1 MKENSISVDRRSG
14 ILEPRAHRIA
24 VRSRYGSV
32 LMNIDGKIIE
42 LTTIVAHRI
51 GMDLVCKANDC
62 LPSELINVNIN
73 NEKLGLLPEHATQIG
88 GALLRKADDADDWQL
103 ENLKPKR
110 ILQ

>member
-1 MKENSISVDRRSG
+1 MRENSISVDRRSG
-14 ILEPRAHRIA
+14 ILELKAHRIV

-32 LMNIDGKIIE
+32 FINIDGAIIE

-51 GMDLVCKANDC
+51 GLDLVCKANDC
-62 LPSELINVNIN
+62 LPSEQINVNIN
-73 NEKLGLLPEHATQIG
+73 NKKLGLLPTHATQIG

-110 ILQ
+110 VLQ